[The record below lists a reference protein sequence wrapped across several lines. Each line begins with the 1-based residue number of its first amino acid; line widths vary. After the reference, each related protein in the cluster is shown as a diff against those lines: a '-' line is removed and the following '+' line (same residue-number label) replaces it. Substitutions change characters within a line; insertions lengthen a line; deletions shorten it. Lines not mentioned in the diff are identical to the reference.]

1 MEGVKHYSLGLYCT
15 TCQIAFELSEEH
27 RAHYK
32 SDWHRYN
39 LKQKI
44 RNRQTID
51 EPKFLALESISYI
64 LFNLQLNPQFFCAI
78 KFKQNKLKK
87 KTFDN

>member
-1 MEGVKHYSLGLYCT
+1 MEGNKHCSLGLYCT

-51 EPKFLALESISYI
+51 EPKFHALESIIY
-64 LFNLQLNPQFFCAI
+64 NLQTNPQYFCAV
-78 KFKQNKLKK
+78 KTRLKHP
-87 KTFDN
+87 

>member
-1 MEGVKHYSLGLYCT
+1 MYIKNTYILGSEDDKHYSLGLHCT

-51 EPKFLALESISYI
+51 ESKFFALESKVPII
-64 LFNLQLNPQFFCAI
+64 HF
-78 KFKQNKLKK
+78 
-87 KTFDN
+87 

>member
-1 MEGVKHYSLGLYCT
+1 MYILESECNKYYSLGLHCT
-15 TCQIAFELSEEH
+15 TCQIVFEFIEEYK
-27 RAHYK
+27 AHYK

-51 EPKFLALESISYI
+51 EPKFLALESTDNI
-64 LFNLQLNPQFFCAI
+64 LKVL
-78 KFKQNKLKK
+78 KL
-87 KTFDN
+87 F